1 MVIILPN
8 FFLQKPVCRLLAV
21 MGFLGFSGAI
31 ASQSSSPVNIDSVET
46 YMKKDSFEK
55 NVGSRFVTN
64 RSIDSFGV
72 SDTVDIKM
80 LQRSQFLSIQQL
92 LKGNVA
98 GVYVQE
104 NNGEPG
110 TIQSMLVRGL
120 SSPVFSN
127 KDVSGVQPTIYLN
140 GVPLMLENSYVY
152 DIKQFDINPIGAAAN
167 MLAGLDISSIES
179 IEIIKDPLQLAKLGP
194 LAANGAIW
202 ITTKDGYYGGEN
214 VSIGVSAGMAF
225 APSSVRMT
233 NGSYEKAF
241 RQRFYDTYSLTPGK
255 QPDYLMDTR
264 DVRYFGKP
272 DWADDYYQSSL
283 LYNVN
288 ASIGGGSKK
297 ANYVFTLA
305 TTKDAGAADNTSYTK
320 YNIGFALNMVPLDGL
335 NVSTI
340 INAAKIDRVRN
351 RNFRDRFAEMEYMV
365 DFSTPLAPAGN
376 LYNDFLISNDLTKDD
391 NYNNL
396 LNGLLAL
403 SYTKQRFNATA
414 SIKLDY
420 TTNVRRAFW
429 PMALLES
436 VNFVSNY
443 SGYNQRIIGETSAS
457 YLLPLADI
465 HKLNIQW
472 NGSITSDLYHYNY
485 TRAYDGDDD
494 MKPTTSTGNFKQ
506 YRYVDRLENRWV
518 STSIALDYKYKNLL
532 NVGLLARY
540 DGNSAIQSDHRWMFT
555 PAASAEWNLKNQFFT
570 GSTALSGLSL
580 RASYARIAKSFQSD
594 RYELG
599 PQYLATSITWSGEPL
614 LSSANGFATIT
625 RPYAS
630 GWVGYDLKLPYSDK
644 MELALKG
651 SFFDNRIIAEIS
663 LYKNYEKNLLTYLPV
678 TQEMGYEYKL
688 ASGMDISNQGLEL
701 NLSASILKNT
711 PLKWDLS
718 FNASYNKN
726 KLEKLPENQK
736 TTVIGDHKL
745 QVGQSVDA
753 FWVYQNKGIYTN
765 DSEVPVMNGKPLNVN
780 GVPFKAGDPVW
791 TDVDGNNQ
799 INDNDRVLTGHA
811 IPPYTGGLTNQF
823 AYKGFDFSFNLFFAL
838 GHSALNMRD
847 QQRYD
852 FATLDN
858 IQSLQSVKE
867 IFFWQNTNQRDDY
880 PIYNPQSSVHPYR
893 AEQDLFLEKLSYLK
907 LRNITVGYTLPIKKV
922 GSNIPKSL
930 YFYLTG
936 SNLLSFSN
944 FSAGDPELVNF
955 NGTYDGYSLPIPRS
969 ISLGLRFKF

>member
-21 MGFLGFSGAI
+21 VGFLGFSGAI
-31 ASQSSSPVNIDSVET
+31 ASQSSSPANIDSVKT
-46 YMKKDSFEK
+46 YMKKNSFEK

-92 LKGNVA
+92 LKGNVP

-127 KDVSGVQPTIYLN
+127 KDVSSVQPTVYLN

-255 QPDYLMDTR
+255 QPYYLMDTR

-272 DWADDYYQSSL
+272 DWANDYYQSSL

-403 SYTKQRFNATA
+403 SYTKQR
-414 SIKLDY
+414 K
-420 TTNVRRAFW
+420 
-429 PMALLES
+429 
-436 VNFVSNY
+436 
-443 SGYNQRIIGETSAS
+443 
-457 YLLPLADI
+457 
-465 HKLNIQW
+465 W
-472 NGSITSDLYHYNY
+472 NTC
-485 TRAYDGDDD
+485 
-494 MKPTTSTGNFKQ
+494 
-506 YRYVDRLENRWV
+506 
-518 STSIALDYKYKNLL
+518 
-532 NVGLLARY
+532 
-540 DGNSAIQSDHRWMFT
+540 
-555 PAASAEWNLKNQFFT
+555 
-570 GSTALSGLSL
+570 
-580 RASYARIAKSFQSD
+580 
-594 RYELG
+594 
-599 PQYLATSITWSGEPL
+599 
-614 LSSANGFATIT
+614 
-625 RPYAS
+625 
-630 GWVGYDLKLPYSDK
+630 
-644 MELALKG
+644 
-651 SFFDNRIIAEIS
+651 
-663 LYKNYEKNLLTYLPV
+663 
-678 TQEMGYEYKL
+678 
-688 ASGMDISNQGLEL
+688 
-701 NLSASILKNT
+701 
-711 PLKWDLS
+711 
-718 FNASYNKN
+718 
-726 KLEKLPENQK
+726 
-736 TTVIGDHKL
+736 
-745 QVGQSVDA
+745 
-753 FWVYQNKGIYTN
+753 
-765 DSEVPVMNGKPLNVN
+765 
-780 GVPFKAGDPVW
+780 
-791 TDVDGNNQ
+791 
-799 INDNDRVLTGHA
+799 VL
-811 IPPYTGGLTNQF
+811 
-823 AYKGFDFSFNLFFAL
+823 
-838 GHSALNMRD
+838 
-847 QQRYD
+847 
-852 FATLDN
+852 
-858 IQSLQSVKE
+858 
-867 IFFWQNTNQRDDY
+867 
-880 PIYNPQSSVHPYR
+880 
-893 AEQDLFLEKLSYLK
+893 
-907 LRNITVGYTLPIKKV
+907 
-922 GSNIPKSL
+922 
-930 YFYLTG
+930 
-936 SNLLSFSN
+936 
-944 FSAGDPELVNF
+944 
-955 NGTYDGYSLPIPRS
+955 
-969 ISLGLRFKF
+969 